1 MAPPHPPPDK
11 RPSGKTTTLVTSNPA
26 TCNRSRCCRVHCQ
39 LLAYHGQNSPLLNCC
54 TRYTRQSSLVFGL
67 CVPAACHVTALQ
79 MMHKYNLDAPE
90 PSNPFGYVTPHH
102 STTFH
107 NCRFGFVAISS
118 HAQVFGVRCCQHV
131 VLSVIHNVQWTL
143 LRELLGLPL
152 YPVYS
157 FGYRVCLG
165 FSIFRPFPFLCQSSQ
180 TIPEHFVTG
189 TSSPFY
195 KPSTQEQTARPT
207 ATWPL
212 DSRMTNACTLRLV
225 CQKVRRYKSTDGR
238 WSSRREKGTKLF
250 GKVGQKSKNF

>member
-26 TCNRSRCCRVHCQ
+26 TCICSRCCRVHCQ

-157 FGYRVCLG
+157 FGYRGSVSVSPS
-165 FSIFRPFPFLCQSSQ
+165 FVPFLSSVSPRKQ
-180 TIPEHFVTG
+180 FLSISSLVLPLRF
-189 TSSPFY
+189 TSR
-195 KPSTQEQTARPT
+195 ARRNKRPG
-207 ATWPL
+207 
-212 DSRMTNACTLRLV
+212 
-225 CQKVRRYKSTDGR
+225 RRPPGR
-238 WSSRREKGTKLF
+238 WIRE
-250 GKVGQKSKNF
+250 